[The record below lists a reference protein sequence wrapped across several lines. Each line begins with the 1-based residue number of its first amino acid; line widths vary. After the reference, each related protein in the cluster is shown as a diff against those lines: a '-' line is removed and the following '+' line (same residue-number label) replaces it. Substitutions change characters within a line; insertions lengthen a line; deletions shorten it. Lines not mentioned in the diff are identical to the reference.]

1 MFGCAIAWGHWPET
15 AGNPCHG
22 IARYQRRPRGWLLGA
37 DGLEKLG
44 AALRRLEAGSP
55 LRVAAMRLIL
65 LTEFWP
71 GEIRRLR
78 RCEIKAN
85 RLTLITSKT
94 RPRHVLLDEAARALL
109 NGLAVTAFGQWVFP
123 GENGDEPLT
132 EGALY
137 WYWTKARDH
146 EWRVPVVA
154 GCLLG
159 HRRASTTNRYVH
171 FDDPTSSEADE
182 RAGGATDRKS
192 RVSLSSPTGGLPGLV
207 DATPMRRNPGMVG

>member
-22 IARYQRRPRGWLLGA
+22 IARYQRWPRGWLLGA

-55 LRVAAMRLIL
+55 LRVAAVRRIL
-65 LTEFWP
+65 LTGFWP

-94 RPRHVLLDEAARALL
+94 RPRHVLLRHVLLDDAARALL
-109 NGLAVTAFGQWVFP
+109 NSPAETAFGQWVFP

-137 WYWTKARDH
+137 RYWTKARDAAG
-146 EWRVPVVA
+146 VVA
-154 GCLLG
+154 
-159 HRRASTTNRYVH
+159 
-171 FDDPTSSEADE
+171 
-182 RAGGATDRKS
+182 
-192 RVSLSSPTGGLPGLV
+192 
-207 DATPMRRNPGMVG
+207 DARS